1 MCSPSISIE
10 PSSMLSRPLS
20 VRSSVLLP
28 EPLRPMIATTW
39 PDSTEKSMPFK
50 TSFAPNCFLRF
61 CVSTSGIPFPFERAR
76 VAGKRITNHE
86 VDHGDKTVDHERP
99 EGRVRNHRAGFR
111 EFSEADDRDQCR
123 VLHGLHAKSDRRADG
138 NPCGLR

>member
-50 TSFAPNCFLRF
+50 TSFAPNCLRRF

-76 VAGKRITNHE
+76 VAGQRIAENE
-86 VDHGDKTVDHERP
+86 VDHRDEAVDEKRLER
-99 EGRVRNHRAGFR
+99 RVRDHRAGLR
-111 EFSEADDRDQCR
+111 EFGEADDGDE
-123 VLHGLHAKSDRRADG
+123 RR
-138 NPCGLR
+138 